1 MRIYKNL
8 PKKIQRRFISLRS
21 IYTVES
27 RVNKRILYAL
37 SPEEIAIAYR
47 DVAVRCDISIAL
59 QELKEA
65 KLRPEIL
72 KELEEVITEYK
83 EIVQGGYIL
92 GEKENDQRSN

>member
-37 SPEEIAIAYR
+37 SPEEMAKRTGGEITWKDIANTA
-47 DVAVRCDISIAL
+47 DK
-59 QELKEA
+59 QE
-65 KLRPEIL
+65 
-72 KELEEVITEYK
+72 
-83 EIVQGGYIL
+83 
-92 GEKENDQRSN
+92 